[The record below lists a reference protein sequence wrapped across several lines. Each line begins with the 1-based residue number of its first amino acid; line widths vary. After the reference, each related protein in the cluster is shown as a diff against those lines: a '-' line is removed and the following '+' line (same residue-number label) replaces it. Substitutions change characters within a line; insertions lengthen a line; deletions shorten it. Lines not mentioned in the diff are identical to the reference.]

1 MSGEIDSPLD
11 THVYRLRVM
20 LDESSDSKT
29 NVVQVVGC
37 GLRIIIEDSQCVV
50 LTPVKPVDLSLMMR
64 HLMEKVLIGVRTDVY
79 PLHTDELI
87 SLPGYPSY
95 PTVDE

>member
-11 THVYRLRVM
+11 THVYRLRV
-20 LDESSDSKT
+20 LDGTSDSKT

-37 GLRIIIEDSQCVV
+37 GLRIIIEDSVCVV

-64 HLMEKVLIGVRTDVY
+64 HLMEKVVIGVRKGDYPVDTDQ
-79 PLHTDELI
+79 LI

-95 PTVDE
+95 TTVDE